1 MYKFVKILFKSS
13 KNLPNSCFLWFFPLL
28 FLGYFEEN
36 PYICIL
42 IYTFRMNRNIR
53 YILTVIIFATSF
65 AASKAVVVTP
75 DTIILGNYPYVRFTE
90 KGADIQLSDNEFY
103 NISRKVVFPINK
115 HTLPENSPLLKELEN
130 EVIPLINKDSLT
142 IRRLMIRGAS
152 SPDGPYPFN
161 KQLSEKREQSLF
173 DFFNSRLTKPVN
185 GDDILRENISEDY
198 RYLCIMMRDAGDA
211 DYLKVQELCDKYL
224 ANNRYTALEE
234 ALKKV
239 NGGKL
244 WKRLVRIYFPELR
257 ATRFVIFLDKPEEE
271 KEDVKMVA
279 AEQAEGAEQT
289 EGKGMMVVP
298 EPEAAEEPL
307 MKILKRRELLSIK
320 TNLLLDGAYVPGY
333 DRWCP
338 IPNIAIE
345 YYPLHGHFTFGA
357 SIDFPWWQDYWHQK
371 YFQIRNYQLET
382 RYYLKAKGA
391 NGAYEPYGPG
401 QDGPAFA
408 GWYAQAYIHGGLFNI
423 CFDADR
429 GWEGEGIGAGVGLG
443 YVLPISRNGHWRL
456 EFGAQVGFFRC
467 KYDPYQFECPVD
479 PTEQDHLYYYKWKLD
494 ADLFQKRQYRYNWIG
509 PTRIGVT
516 LSYDL
521 LYRPVKS
528 KKRGASLKNWELKR

>member
-1 MYKFVKILFKSS
+1 
-13 KNLPNSCFLWFFPLL
+13 
-28 FLGYFEEN
+28 
-36 PYICIL
+36 
-42 IYTFRMNRNIR
+42 MNRNIR
-53 YILTVIIFATSF
+53 YILAVIIFATSF
-65 AASKAVVVTP
+65 AATKAVVVTP

-103 NISRKVVFPINK
+103 NISRKVIFPVNK
-115 HTLPENSPLLKELEN
+115 HTLPENSPILKELEN

-152 SPDGPYPFN
+152 SPDGPYQFN
-161 KQLSEKREQSLF
+161 KQLGEKREQSLF
-173 DFFNSRLTKPVN
+173 DFFNSRLAQPMTDN
-185 GDDILRENISEDY
+185 ELLREVIAEDY
-198 RYLCIMMRDAGDA
+198 RYLCIMMRDAGDV
-211 DYLKVQELCDKYL
+211 DYPKVQDLCDKYL
-224 ANNRYTALEE
+224 SGNRYTALEA

-244 WKRLVRIYFPELR
+244 WKRLVKTYFPELR
-257 ATRFVIFLDKPEEE
+257 ATRFVLFLDKPEEE
-271 KEDVKMVA
+271 QEDVKVVA
-279 AEQAEGAEQT
+279 T
-289 EGKGMMVVP
+289 EPTEEDDHTGRVATVP
-298 EPEAAEEPL
+298 EVEPTTAVSEPT
-307 MKILKRRELLSIK
+307 ILKRRELLSIK

-338 IPNIAIE
+338 IPNVAIE
-345 YYPLHGHFTFGA
+345 YYPLHGHFTYGA
-357 SIDFPWWQDYWHQK
+357 SIDFPWWQDYWNQK
-371 YFQIRNYQLET
+371 YFQIRNYQLEA

-391 NGAYEPYGPG
+391 NGAYEPYGTG
-401 QDGPAFA
+401 QNGPAFA
-408 GWYAQAYIHGGLFNI
+408 GWYLQGYVHGGLFNI

-456 EFGAQVGFFRC
+456 EFGAQFGFFRC

-479 PTEQDHLYYYKWKLD
+479 PTEQDHLYYYKWRLD

-521 LYRPVKS
+521 LYRPIKN
-528 KKRGASLKNWELKR
+528 KKRGASLKNWEVNR

>member
-1 MYKFVKILFKSS
+1 
-13 KNLPNSCFLWFFPLL
+13 
-28 FLGYFEEN
+28 
-36 PYICIL
+36 
-42 IYTFRMNRNIR
+42 MNRSIR
-53 YILTVIIFATSF
+53 NILTVIIFATSI
-65 AASKAVVVTP
+65 AATKAVVVTP

-90 KGADIQLSDNEFY
+90 KGADVQLSDNEFY

-152 SPDGPYPFN
+152 SPDGPYQFN
-161 KQLSEKREQSLF
+161 KQLGEKRGQSLY
-173 DFFNSRLTKPVN
+173 DFFNSRLAKPVN
-185 GDDILRENISEDY
+185 EDELLRESISEDY

-211 DYLKVQELCDKYL
+211 EYPRVQELCDKYL
-224 ANNRYTALEE
+224 ANNRYTALEQ

-244 WKRLVRIYFPELR
+244 WKHLVKNYFPELR

-271 KEDVKMVA
+271 DEDAKMVA

-298 EPEAAEEPL
+298 ETPEPETEAEPL
-307 MKILKRRELLSIK
+307 ILKRRELLSVK

-338 IPNIAIE
+338 IPNVAIE
-345 YYPLHGHFTFGA
+345 YYPLRGHFTFGA

-371 YFQIRNYQLET
+371 YFQIRNYQLEA
-382 RYYLKAKGA
+382 RYYLKATEPYGAHEANGA
-391 NGAYEPYGPG
+391 NG
-401 QDGPAFA
+401 QRQKPAFS

-456 EFGAQVGFFRC
+456 EFGAQFGFFRC

-494 ADLFQKRQYRYNWIG
+494 ADLFQKRQYRYTWIG

-521 LYRPVKS
+521 LYRPIKG
-528 KKRGASLKNWELKR
+528 KKRGASLKNWELNR

>member
-1 MYKFVKILFKSS
+1 
-13 KNLPNSCFLWFFPLL
+13 
-28 FLGYFEEN
+28 
-36 PYICIL
+36 
-42 IYTFRMNRNIR
+42 MNRNIR

-65 AASKAVVVTP
+65 AATKAVVVTP

-103 NISRKVVFPINK
+103 NISRKVVFPVSK
-115 HTLPENSPLLKELEN
+115 HILPENSPILKELEN

-152 SPDGPYPFN
+152 SPDGSYQFN
-161 KQLSEKREQSLF
+161 KQLGEKREQSLF
-173 DFFNSRLTKPVN
+173 DFFNSRLAQPMTDN
-185 GDDILRENISEDY
+185 ELLREVIAEDY
-198 RYLCIMMRDAGDA
+198 RYLCILMRDAGDV
-211 DYLKVQELCDKYL
+211 DYPKVQDLCDKYL
-224 ANNRYTALEE
+224 VNNRYTALEA

-244 WKRLVRIYFPELR
+244 WKRLVKTYFPELR
-257 ATRFVIFLDKPEEE
+257 SARFVIFLEQPEEE
-271 KEDVKMVA
+271 EEDVKAVA
-279 AEQAEGAEQT
+279 AEPTEQDDHT
-289 EGKGMMVVP
+289 GRIATVP
-298 EPEAAEEPL
+298 EPEPTPAVSEPT
-307 MKILKRRELLSIK
+307 ILKRRELLSIK

-338 IPNIAIE
+338 IPNVAIE
-345 YYPLHGHFTFGA
+345 YYPLHGHFTYGA

-371 YFQIRNYQLET
+371 YFQVRNYQLEA
-382 RYYLKAKGA
+382 RYYLRSGDIGNNTPGEGA
-391 NGAYEPYGPG
+391 
-401 QDGPAFA
+401 AFR

-429 GWEGEGIGAGVGLG
+429 GWEGEGIGAGVGVG

-456 EFGAQVGFFRC
+456 EFGAQFGFFRC

-479 PTEQDHLYYYKWKLD
+479 PTEQDHLYYYKWRLD
-494 ADLFQKRQYRYNWIG
+494 ADLFQKRQYRYNWFG

-521 LYRPVKS
+521 LYRPAKGR
-528 KKRGASLKNWELKR
+528 KR

>member
-1 MYKFVKILFKSS
+1 
-13 KNLPNSCFLWFFPLL
+13 
-28 FLGYFEEN
+28 
-36 PYICIL
+36 
-42 IYTFRMNRNIR
+42 MNRSIR
-53 YILTVIIFATSF
+53 NILTVIIFATSI
-65 AASKAVVVTP
+65 AATKAVVVTP

-90 KGADIQLSDNEFY
+90 KGADVHLSDNEFY

-161 KQLSEKREQSLF
+161 KQLGEKRGQSLY
-173 DFFNSRLTKPVN
+173 DFFNSRLAKPVN
-185 GDDILRENISEDY
+185 EDELLRENISEDY

-211 DYLKVQELCDKYL
+211 YYPRVQELCDKYL
-224 ANNRYTALEE
+224 SNNRYTALEQT
-234 ALKKV
+234 LRKV
-239 NGGKL
+239 DGGKL
-244 WKRLVRIYFPELR
+244 WKHLVKNYFSELR

-271 KEDVKMVA
+271 DEDAKMVA

-298 EPEAAEEPL
+298 ETPEPETEAEPL
-307 MKILKRRELLSIK
+307 ILKRRELLSVK

-338 IPNIAIE
+338 IPNVAIE
-345 YYPLHGHFTFGA
+345 YYPLRGHFTFGA

-371 YFQIRNYQLET
+371 YFQIRNYQLEA
-382 RYYLKAKGA
+382 RYYLKATEPYGAHEANGA
-391 NGAYEPYGPG
+391 NG
-401 QDGPAFA
+401 QRHKPAFL

-456 EFGAQVGFFRC
+456 EFGAQFGFFRC

-494 ADLFQKRQYRYNWIG
+494 ADLFQKRQYRYTWIG

-521 LYRPVKS
+521 LYRPIKG
-528 KKRGASLKNWELKR
+528 KKRGASLKNWELNR